1 MPKIKSINQADAIG
15 TSLQDYVSV
24 DYQTIVA
31 KYGPPTTSDG
41 YKIDAEWIIEWD
53 DGQVGT
59 LYNWKNGKN
68 YLGKNGTPVE
78 RIEEWNIGG
87 KNKLVGKRIRDDL
100 LNAWPIFDEIRQEAS
115 E

>member
-1 MPKIKSINQADAIG
+1 MPKIKSINEANAEG
-15 TSLQDYVSV
+15 TCLQDYVTV
-24 DYQTIVA
+24 GYKTIVER
-31 KYGPPTTSDG
+31 YGPPTTSDG

-68 YLGKNGTPVE
+68 YLGENGTPVE
-78 RIEEWNIGG
+78 RIKEWNIGG
-87 KNKLVGKRIRDDL
+87 KSKIAGKRIRDDL
-100 LNAWPIFDEIRQEAS
+100 LNAWPVFDEIRQETS